1 MTVGE
6 FAGLVERM
14 REAQKNYFRL
24 HALSDLHKSKELEK
38 QVDNVLSERRQKMAD
53 ALQTKLF

>member
-6 FAGLVERM
+6 FADLVERM

-38 QVDNVLSERRQKMAD
+38 QVDKAITERRERLAD

>member
-6 FAGLVERM
+6 FADLVERM
-14 REAQKNYFRL
+14 REAQKIYFGCL
-24 HALSDLHKSKELEK
+24 APSNLHKSKALEK
-38 QVDNVLSERRQKMAD
+38 QVDKAIAERHQKHAD

>member
-6 FAGLVERM
+6 FTDLVERM
-14 REAQKNYFRL
+14 REAQKRYFGCP
-24 HALSDLHKSKELEK
+24 APSNLHKSKELEK
-38 QVDNVLSERRQKMAD
+38 QVDNTLSERRQKIAD

>member
-1 MTVGE
+1 MTVGD
-6 FAGLVERM
+6 FTDLVERM

-24 HALSDLHKSKELEK
+24 HAPSNLHKSKELEK
-38 QVDNVLSERRQKMAD
+38 QVDNALAERRQKMAD

>member
-6 FAGLVERM
+6 FADLVERM
-14 REAQKNYFRL
+14 REAQKNYFGCP
-24 HALSDLHKSKELEK
+24 APSNLHKSKALEK
-38 QVDNVLSERRQKMAD
+38 QVDNALSERRQKMAD

>member
-6 FAGLVERM
+6 FADLVERM
-14 REAQKNYFRL
+14 RTAQKDYFRL
-24 HALSDLHKSKELEK
+24 HSLSDLHKSKELEK
-38 QVDNVLSERRQKMAD
+38 LVDKAIAERRQKMAD

>member
-6 FAGLVERM
+6 FADLVERM
-14 REAQKNYFRL
+14 REAQKNYFGCP
-24 HALSDLHKSKELEK
+24 APSNLHKSKALEK
-38 QVDNVLSERRQKMAD
+38 QVDKAIAERHQKHAD